1 MTITKETKKQSN
13 GQTQRKV
20 ALPGKPGFKPY
31 VYIGF
36 MALLSALSIM
46 REPGLGSFAG
56 SVLMAGVLI
65 WLLYLDI
72 IRYQPLYAKKSR
84 MLVLLGLMV
93 VFTLGM
99 SRAFEYILA
108 GMVRG
113 IEINAAGAEIYGIP
127 LAAGAMIV
135 MLLFDFHTA
144 IVVSF
149 IVGLLAGLWQGDSS
163 FALYAFVS
171 SLTAAFS
178 VVRCKRRTAI
188 LRGGIL
194 VLAVNLITLF
204 TILLYKD
211 VLITGFA
218 SYAFM
223 FSAISVV
230 LVVAIV
236 SLMLPLLENV
246 FKVTTDISLLELLD
260 LDHPLMKNLM
270 ISAPGTYHHSII
282 VGNLVESCSELVGV
296 NPLLARVGAY
306 YHDIGKAKMPE
317 YFIENQMGGVN
328 KHEKI
333 TPHMSSMI
341 LTSHVKEGV
350 EMALE
355 HKLPEEITDI
365 IQQHHGNSL
374 ITYFFEKAK
383 GETGMEEPSEEV
395 YRYPGPRPQSR
406 TAALI
411 MMADAVEAASRVLTE
426 PTAARVNILVDK
438 VMNHIFLTGQLE
450 ECELTFKDIYE
461 IKMRFNY
468 ILTGILH
475 KRVNYPGFDFD
486 KDGKRDGQHSKQAEE
501 DKAAASADRE
511 RVA

>member
-1 MTITKETKKQSN
+1 MTITKETKKQGN
-13 GQTQRKV
+13 GYSQKQASLTARP
-20 ALPGKPGFKPY
+20 AKPY
-31 VYIGF
+31 AYIGL
-36 MALLSALSIM
+36 MALLSALCIL
-46 REPGLGSFAG
+46 REPGIWSFVG
-56 SVLMAGVLI
+56 SVLMAGVLLL
-65 WLLYLDI
+65 LLYLDI
-72 IRYQPLYAKKSR
+72 IRYQPLYARKSR
-84 MLVLLGLMV
+84 MLVLLGFMV
-93 VFTLGM
+93 VFTLAT

-113 IEINAAGAEIYGIP
+113 IEINASGAEIYGIP
-127 LAAGAMIV
+127 VAAGAMLV

-144 IVVSF
+144 IIVSF
-149 IVGLLAGLWQGDSS
+149 MVGLLAGLWQGDPS
-163 FALYAFVS
+163 FAVYAFVS

-188 LRGGIL
+188 LRGGVM
-194 VLAVNLITLF
+194 VLGANLITLL

-211 VLITGFA
+211 MLITSFA
-218 SYAFM
+218 SYSLM

-236 SLMLPLLENV
+236 SLMLPILENI

-260 LDHPLMKNLM
+260 LDHPLMKSLM
-270 ISAPGTYHHSII
+270 INAPGTYHHSII
-282 VGNLVESCSELVGV
+282 VGNLVESCAELAGV

-317 YFIENQMGGVN
+317 YFIENQMSGVN

-350 EMALE
+350 ELAIE
-355 HKLPEEITDI
+355 YKLPEEVTDI

-383 GETGMEEPSEEV
+383 GEPGSDGPSEEV
-395 YRYPGPRPQSR
+395 YRYPGPKPQTR

-450 ECELTFKDIYE
+450 ECELTFKDIHE
-461 IKMRFNY
+461 IKNRFNY

-486 KDGKRDGQHSKQAEE
+486 KGRKDEGKHSKQTEE
-501 DKAAASADRE
+501 DKAAASAGRE

>member
-1 MTITKETKKQSN
+1 MTNTKETSKQGN
-13 GQTQRKV
+13 GQSRDKSAFAQ
-20 ALPGKPGFKPY
+20 PGYKPY
-31 VYIGF
+31 LYISL
-36 MALLSALSIM
+36 MAILSALCIL
-46 REPGLGSFAG
+46 REPGLASFTG
-56 SVLMAGVLI
+56 SVLMSGVLF
-65 WLLYLDI
+65 WLLYRDI
-72 IRYQPLYAKKSR
+72 IRYQPLYSQKSR
-84 MLVLLGLMV
+84 MLVLLGIMV
-93 VFTLGM
+93 VFSLAM
-99 SRAFEYILA
+99 SRAFAYILA
-108 GMVRG
+108 GLVRG
-113 IEINAAGAEIYGIP
+113 IEINASGAEIYGIP
-127 LAAGAMIV
+127 VAAGAMLV
-135 MLLFDFHTA
+135 MLLFDFHAA

-149 IVGLLAGLWQGDSS
+149 ILGLLAGLWQGDPS
-163 FALYAFVS
+163 FAVYAFVS

-188 LRGGIL
+188 LRGGLL
-194 VLAVNLITLF
+194 VLAVNLLILF
-204 TILLYKD
+204 TILLYKG
-211 VLITGFA
+211 VLFTGFA

-223 FSAISVV
+223 FSAVSVI

-282 VGNLVESCSELVGV
+282 VGNLVEACSELVGV

-317 YFIENQMGGVN
+317 YFIENQMSGIN
-328 KHEKI
+328 KHEKL

-341 LTSHVKEGV
+341 LTSHVKEGF
-350 EMALE
+350 EMAVE
-355 HKLPEEITDI
+355 YKLPEEIRDI

-383 GETGMEEPSEEV
+383 GEPGMADPSEDV

-411 MMADAVEAASRVLTE
+411 MMADAVEAASRVLTD
-426 PTAARVNILVDK
+426 PTAARVKVLVDK

-486 KDGKRDGQHSKQAEE
+486 KDGKGEGQDSKQAEE
-501 DKAAASADRE
+501 DRAAASADRE
-511 RVA
+511 RVS